1 MTNPSSLL
9 KITLQKL
16 IPAFAVAFLIPTL
29 ANAQELNCQ
38 VTVDYSQVQGTNTSV
53 FTNLQ
58 EAISDYINTRKWTN
72 TQFSPN
78 EKIECKL
85 FLSIKNFDDPK
96 VTGDLQIQ
104 SSRPVYN
111 SSYTTTLIN
120 FKDQKVEFE
129 YNQGEPLIFSENS
142 HESNLTAIINF
153 YVYLIL
159 AMDFDSFSSRG
170 GQPYFDRAQNIVQ
183 MAQSAGETGWKAFE
197 DTKNRSAVLNAYIEP
212 ATSSLRDLTYQYHRL
227 GLDQMSISPDKGRA
241 AITESLL
248 TLPKIYNVQ
257 PMSVGLSMF
266 KDAKLDE
273 LVNIYTKAPQEERDR
288 VYDMLYDLYP
298 TENTR
303 LEMIKKGV
311 NK

>member
-1 MTNPSSLL
+1 MKSFSSLL
-9 KITLQKL
+9 IPLLTAILWLATPKL
-16 IPAFAVAFLIPTL
+16 A
-29 ANAQELNCQ
+29 AQELNCQ

-72 TQFSPN
+72 AQFSPN

-85 FLSIKNFDDPK
+85 FLSVKSYDDPK

-120 FKDQKVEFE
+120 FKDQKVEFD

-159 AMDFDSFSSRG
+159 ATDFDSFSSRG
-170 GQPYFDRAQNIVQ
+170 GQPYFDRDMNVVQ
-183 MAQSAGETGWKAFE
+183 MAQSSGETGWKAFE
-197 DTKNRSAVLNAYIEP
+197 DTKNRSAVLSAFTDP
-212 ATSSLRDLTYQYHRL
+212 ATVQLRDLTYQYHRM
-227 GLDQMSISPDKGRA
+227 GLDQMAISPDKGRA
-241 AITESLL
+241 AITESLSI
-248 TLPKIYNVQ
+248 LPKIYQ
-257 PMSVGLSMF
+257 IAPMSVGLSMF

-288 VYDMLYDLYP
+288 VYELLYDIYP
-298 TENTR
+298 TETKR
-303 LEMIKKGV
+303 LEMIKRGT